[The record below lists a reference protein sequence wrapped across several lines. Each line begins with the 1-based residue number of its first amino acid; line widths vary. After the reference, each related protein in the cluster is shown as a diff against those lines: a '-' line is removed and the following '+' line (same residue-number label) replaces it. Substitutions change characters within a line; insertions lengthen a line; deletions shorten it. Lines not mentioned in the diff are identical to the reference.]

1 MTQENAL
8 EVKTFRFFSLKGS
21 SYEIGSRLAEYVK
34 KNPSAARFYSSGDPD
49 LKKLGFRNFKELQ
62 EYYETFVPGLAE
74 ETQGSVDA
82 LGSSHESAVIYG
94 FPHSFQSSCSHMVAL
109 PSITKDKKI
118 LVGRSY
124 EWNHNEE
131 DLILC
136 ATKVNGKASHLGF
149 TMLLFGRYEGLNN
162 HGVCVTSSGG
172 GPYSAQDTTRGIP
185 FCLAIRSVLEN
196 CRTAEEAACYL
207 VDIPTNSTNNYI
219 ICDRKGKAFL
229 VECLNS
235 EYSVKEIDSTS
246 DEQYL
251 ISTNHFTLPGKV
263 QVNECIDKWL
273 FPNSTT
279 RFNTIKTVL
288 SENRGHISRETIR
301 GILSK
306 EIPEGVCAYYYS
318 FWFGTV
324 YSMVVDVTDGELEIS
339 FGPPSHNTWVTFNLE
354 RPSGSCEFEAVF
366 PQKEIPKGD

>member
-1 MTQENAL
+1 MTQENDFDL
-8 EVKTFRFFSLKGS
+8 KTFRFFSLGGS
-21 SYEIGSRLAEYVK
+21 PYEIGNNLAKCIK
-34 KNPSAARFYSSGDPD
+34 KNPNAAHFYSSGKPN

-62 EYYETFVPGLAE
+62 EYYERFIPGLAE
-74 ETQGSVDA
+74 ETQGFIDA
-82 LGSSHESAVIYG
+82 LEGSHENAVIYG

-109 PSITKDKKI
+109 PSITENKKI

-136 ATKVNGKASHLGF
+136 TTKVNGKAGHLGF

-172 GPYSAQDTTRGIP
+172 GAYSVQDTTQGIP

-196 CRTAEEAACYL
+196 CKTAEEAANYL
-207 VDIPTNSTNNYI
+207 IDIPNNSTNNYI
-219 ICDRKGKAFL
+219 ICDKKGRAFL
-229 VECLNS
+229 IECLNS
-235 EYSVKEIDSTS
+235 EYSVKEIESTS

-251 ISTNHFTLPGKV
+251 ISTNHFTLPEKV
-263 QVNECIDKWL
+263 PFNKRINKWL

-279 RFNTIKTVL
+279 RFNTIKTAL
-288 SENRGHISRETIR
+288 NENKNHISRETIR
-301 GILSK
+301 KILSK

-318 FWFGTV
+318 IGFGTV
-324 YSMVVDVTDGELEIS
+324 YSMIIDVTDSELEIS
-339 FGPPSHNTWVTFNLE
+339 FGPPSHNKWVTFNLE
-354 RPSGSCEFEAVF
+354 PPSDSCEFEAVF
-366 PQKEIPKGD
+366 PQRQIPEGS